1 MSRHVFHESAGGL
14 WSASGCAYLSDSTVT
29 RHHALYQAPSVS
41 CPRIGAQT
49 WRTFND
55 CVAGVAI
62 VNARTCYRAAM
73 CVYPLVK
80 ALKRKGRPEESPP
93 WCSTRGA
100 LALSPSCSPWAVT
113 ARTRS
118 WLLLLRAVL
127 VLSRSRWR
135 APGKELRR
143 GRRKDISRRGS
154 VVVESVVP

>member
-1 MSRHVFHESAGGL
+1 MSRHVCRRSAEGL
-14 WSASGCAYLSDSTVT
+14 SSALDCAYLSDSTIT
-29 RHHALYQAPSVS
+29 RYHALYQAPSVS
-41 CPRIGAQT
+41 HPRIGAQT

-62 VNARTCYRAAM
+62 LNARTCYRAAM
-73 CVYPLVK
+73 CVSALVN

-135 APGKELRR
+135 APGTELWR

-154 VVVESVVP
+154 VVDESVVP